1 MTLQR
6 IARNSFLVLGRAG
19 LDLYADPPGTQTE
32 HAQQFSAALGG
43 SAANIAVA
51 IVKLDGAAALA
62 TCVSDDSV
70 GRYTLNE
77 LRRYGVNA
85 DHVRAV
91 GGEARNSLAVV
102 ETRSENCQSVI
113 YRNSAADFH
122 FARKDAET
130 IAYDRFGAMIVTGTC
145 LAMEPSRE
153 AVLFAID
160 RARAAGVPVILDVD
174 YRPYSWPSAEEA
186 GMTCRQAAALCDIV
200 IGNDEEFAVMANG
213 KGLAND
219 GLTLA
224 QNMAADAA
232 MIAVYKMGGRGSVT
246 FAGRE
251 RFATGIFAVEP
262 LKPTGAGDAFMGG
275 FVTGL
280 AKGLDL
286 KASVIRGSA
295 AAAIVVTKVGC
306 APAAPTS
313 AELDEFLRRRN
324 SDALEQ

>member
-51 IVKLDGAAALA
+51 IVKLEGAAALA

-122 FARKDAET
+122 FARADAET
-130 IAYDRFGAMIVTGTC
+130 IAYGRFGAMIVTGTC

-153 AVLFAID
+153 AVFFAID

-186 GMTCRQAAALCDIV
+186 GMTCRQAAAQCDIV

-213 KGLAND
+213 GGLA
-219 GLTLA
+219 LA
-224 QNMAADAA
+224 QEMASDAA
-232 MIAVYKMGGRGSVT
+232 KIAVYKMGGKGSVT

-324 SDALEQ
+324 TDALEQ